1 MSAIISHGSLGPVI
15 KQRNLK
21 LRHFKLG
28 HLKLRHLKSPHFKLR
43 HGFTLVELLVVIAII
58 GILVALLLPAIQAAR
73 EAARRTQCTNNLK
86 NIGLAIQNHHDTYKR
101 LPNSRRTFDYI
112 TWAAE
117 LWPFIEAENIAATW
131 DRTQRYYGQL
141 EEVRS
146 AQISL
151 YLCPS
156 RRSVPQLSVD
166 GDNDTG
172 TSGSENFP
180 GALADYACN
189 TGDTSPDASPN
200 DNTYE
205 RNDGSLKE
213 PTGPFRFS
221 GFGGDI
227 EGGGGFQP
235 GVTDLSKLSL
245 KFKVTFAQIEDG
257 LSNTAFIG
265 EKHVPTDGPE
275 GSWFGKIAAKD
286 NSIYNPDFWNTVGR
300 KGGLGRPLASPADG
314 AQSKQALTEFNKN
327 FGSWHPGVCQFVYGD
342 ASVHSVNI
350 DVDPCM
356 LGFLCNKADGRTVDL
371 DGKGDCGGGAS
382 PY

>member
-1 MSAIISHGSLGPVI
+1 MSASNFRGSQGRSPQGRTI
-15 KQRNLK
+15 KGRACKNK
-21 LRHFKLG
+21 R
-28 HLKLRHLKSPHFKLR
+28 
-43 HGFTLVELLVVIAII
+43 GFTLVELLVVIAII

-86 NIGLAIQNHHDTYKR
+86 NIGLAIQNFHDTYKR

-117 LWPFIEAENIAATW
+117 LWPFIEAENIAVRW
-131 DRTQRYYGQL
+131 DHTQRYYGQT
-141 EEVRS
+141 EAARTV
-146 AQISL
+146 QIAL

-172 TSGSENFP
+172 TEGKENFP

-200 DNTYE
+200 DNTYV
-205 RNDGSLKE
+205 RKDGTFKE
-213 PTGPFRFS
+213 PTGPFRYS
-221 GFGGDI
+221 GVGGDI

-235 GVTDLSKLSL
+235 GVTDLSKLNL

-265 EKHVPTDGPE
+265 EKHVPSDGPN
-275 GSWFGKIAAKD
+275 GSWFGRIAVKD
-286 NSIYNPDFWNTVGR
+286 NSIYNPDFWSTVGR
-300 KGGLGRPLASPADG
+300 KGGLGRPLATPTDG
-314 AQSKQALTEFNKN
+314 SQSKAAASEFNKD

-342 ASVHSVNI
+342 GSVHAVNV
-350 DVDPCM
+350 DVDLCM
-356 LGFLCNKADGRTVDL
+356 LGYLCNKADGQTLDL
-371 DGKGDCGGGAS
+371 NGKGNCGGGAS
-382 PY
+382 PYN